1 MNQLKF
7 SILIPAYKKHYLKE
21 AIESCL
27 NQTYSN
33 FEIII
38 VNDASP
44 ENLDEVVSDFSDER
58 IKYYRN
64 ENNCGAIDVVDNW
77 NKCLGYSTGDY
88 VLCMGDDDRLL
99 PDCLKEYFALISKYP
114 GLGLYHGWTEL
125 IDQNSCF
132 YDIQPPRP
140 EYENVYSLIW
150 NRWNNRALQFIG
162 DFLFDADLLK
172 KNNGFYSLPLA
183 WGSDDISAVIAASKT
198 GVANTQKI
206 VFQYRVN
213 PYTITNGGC
222 YDIKVDAILKERE
235 WFRSF
240 LSSRLPKTEIE
251 NKYFCVIQ
259 RNLVRHFEKKV
270 GLSMGLGLK
279 KNLKWFITLFFIRKK
294 YELSLNVFCYA
305 LLVGIKPKTLVSTKY
320 GQV

>member
-1 MNQLKF
+1 MEKYKF
-7 SILIPAYKKHYLKE
+7 SILIPAYKKRYLKE

-33 FEIII
+33 FEIIVI
-38 VNDASP
+38 NDASP
-44 ENLDEVVSDFSDER
+44 ENLDEVVADFSDNR

-64 ENNCGAIDVVDNW
+64 EINCGAIDVVDNW

-99 PDCLKEYFALISKYP
+99 PDCLKEYFALICKYP

-125 IDQNSCF
+125 IDQNSDF

-140 EYENVYSLIW
+140 EYEDVFSLIW
-150 NRWNNRALQFIG
+150 NRWNNRELQFIG

-172 KNNGFYSLPLA
+172 KNNGFYYLPLA
-183 WGSDDISAVIAASKT
+183 WGSDDISAVIAASKS

-213 PYTITNGGC
+213 PYTITNSGN
-222 YDIKVDAILKERE
+222 YDVKVDAILRERK
-235 WFRSF
+235 WYIRF
-240 LSSRLPKTEIE
+240 LSNSSPKTEIE
-251 NKYFCVIQ
+251 NKYLLVIQ
-259 RNLVRHFEKKV
+259 RNIVKHFEKKI
-270 GLSMGLGLK
+270 GLYMGLGLK
-279 KNLKWFITLFFIRKK
+279 KSLKWFITFFFERKK
-294 YELSLNVFCYA
+294 YELSLNVFGYA
-305 LLVGIKPKTLVSTKY
+305 LLVGIKSKRKL
-320 GQV
+320 

>member
-1 MNQLKF
+1 MEKYKF
-7 SILIPAYKKHYLKE
+7 SILIPAYKKRYLKE

-38 VNDASP
+38 INDASP
-44 ENLDEVVSDFSDER
+44 ENLDEVVADFSDNR

-64 ENNCGAIDVVDNW
+64 EINCGAIDVVDNW

-99 PDCLKEYFALISKYP
+99 PDCLKEYLGLICKYP

-125 IDQNSCF
+125 IDQNSDF

-140 EYENVYSLIW
+140 EYEDVFSLIW
-150 NRWNNRALQFIG
+150 NRWNNRELQFIG

-172 KNNGFYSLPLA
+172 KNNGFYYLPLA
-183 WGSDDISAVIAASKT
+183 WGSDDISAVIAACKS

-213 PYTITNGGC
+213 PYTITNSGN
-222 YDIKVDAILKERE
+222 YDVKVDAILRERE
-235 WFRSF
+235 WYIRF
-240 LSSRLPKTEIE
+240 LSNSLPKTEIE
-251 NKYFCVIQ
+251 NKYILVIQ
-259 RNLVRHFEKKV
+259 RNLVRHFEKKI
-270 GLSMGLGLK
+270 GLYMGFGLK
-279 KNLKWFITLFFIRKK
+279 KSLKWFVTLFFERKK
-294 YELSLNVFCYA
+294 YELSINVFYYA
-305 LLVGIKPKTLVSTKY
+305 LLVSIKSKRKL
-320 GQV
+320 